1 MMGGWLADGSIK
13 KKELYCY
20 CYCCMCCLAFAFSLL
35 CSKYSDGGGGI
46 CSTRLLQES
55 LVTSIYLRTRMS
67 MSN

>member
-35 CSKYSDGGGGI
+35 CSKYSDGGGGYVVLG
-46 CSTRLLQES
+46 CYRSR
-55 LVTSIYLRTRMS
+55 
-67 MSN
+67 